1 MTVTACA
8 CMNRTLNPDT
18 LNRRFDGQPRLV
30 TGNIVSGIAD
40 ALRME
45 HQMRTRHRREDWGTS
60 APHPWVLLDMAVE
73 TNSRRSAAAVSLM
86 AVKRCLGM
94 RLLAQSTNGE
104 AVSCSTGPMEDTD
117 TRANV
122 SCNAPQRLCDE
133 ARGCGDGVL
142 RLPGMSHCT
151 AFVAHDEYA
160 RLCCEGM
167 RWPGVR
173 LQ

>member
-30 TGNIVSGIAD
+30 TGNIVSGIAG

-45 HQMRTRHRREDWGTS
+45 HQMRTRHRREDWETS

-86 AVKRCLGM
+86 AVKRCLV

-104 AVSCSTGPMEDTD
+104 AVFCSTGPMKDTD

-122 SCNAPQRLCDE
+122 SCNAPQRYATKRWD
-133 ARGCGDGVL
+133 AGMGSWGGCLV
-142 RLPGMSHCT
+142 
-151 AFVAHDEYA
+151 
-160 RLCCEGM
+160 
-167 RWPGVR
+167 
-173 LQ
+173 